1 MTAGMIFWLVTFFLA
16 ALLFFGVAVF
26 IGIRGVADLR
36 RLLSV
41 SHKHDDSRP
50 R

>member
-1 MTAGMIFWLVTFFLA
+1 MTAGIIFWLVTFILA
-16 ALLFFGVAVF
+16 AVLFFGVAAV

-36 RLLSV
+36 RLLSA